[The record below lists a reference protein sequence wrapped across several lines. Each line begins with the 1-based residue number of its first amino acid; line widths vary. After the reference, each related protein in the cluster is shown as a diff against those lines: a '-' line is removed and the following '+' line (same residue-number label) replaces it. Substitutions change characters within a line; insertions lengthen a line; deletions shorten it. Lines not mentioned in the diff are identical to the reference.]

1 MTPHLG
7 YGVQETWKE
16 FYRQSAEN
24 ALAFMEGR
32 PVRVINPEA
41 NARS

>member
-16 FYRQSAEN
+16 FYGQSVQN
-24 ALAFMEGR
+24 ALAFLAGTPM
-32 PVRVINPEA
+32 RVINPEA
-41 NARS
+41 IARS